1 MAEPPPC
8 RLGIL
13 MRGGR
18 FERRDGG
25 GVPGGGV
32 GFGIVVVVVTYL
44 H

>member
-1 MAEPPPC
+1 
-8 RLGIL
+8 

-18 FERRDGG
+18 FERREGG

-32 GFGIVVVVVTYL
+32 GFGIAVDAVVVTYL